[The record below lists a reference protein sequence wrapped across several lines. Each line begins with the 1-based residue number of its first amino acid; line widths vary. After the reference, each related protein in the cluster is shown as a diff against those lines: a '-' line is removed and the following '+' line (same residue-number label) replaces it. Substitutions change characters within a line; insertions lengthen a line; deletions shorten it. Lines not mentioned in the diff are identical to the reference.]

1 MGEQKMKILQPA
13 IKWSGSK
20 RSQAEQIISYF
31 PEQIDTYYE
40 PFCGGASVF
49 ARLYMSRKISIK
61 HFVLS
66 DINHDL
72 MSLYKVIQN
81 NPIQLCKHYESLWNE
96 LNKDDNIN
104 RKKEYFAF
112 IRQRFNKEH
121 DPMDFMFIMR
131 TTTNGMPRYNQNGE
145 FNNSFH
151 VTRNGMSPNKLK
163 GIIGQWHNMLQDV
176 ELRTCG
182 YNEITPNENDFM
194 YLDPP
199 YANTTGMYYGKIDY
213 SHLWD
218 YLNNIKS
225 SWALSFDGMANKV
238 DYTQNVPLIYDK
250 HVYLKSGNSSFRRV
264 IGNKTNVIVYE
275 SLYIKNKSRP

>member
-1 MGEQKMKILQPA
+1 MKILQPA

-31 PEQIDTYYE
+31 PKQIDTYYE

-49 ARLYMSRKISIK
+49 ARLYMNRKTSIK

-66 DINHDL
+66 DINNDL

-81 NPIQLCKHYESLWNE
+81 NPIQLCEHYESLWNE

-104 RKKEYFAF
+104 RKKEYFAS
-112 IRQRFNKEH
+112 IRQRFNREH

-151 VTRNGMSPNKLK
+151 VTRNGMSPNKLRN
-163 GIIGQWHNMLQDV
+163 IIGQWHNMLQDV
-176 ELRTCG
+176 ELKTCS
-182 YNEITPNENDFM
+182 YNEITPNENDFI

-213 SHLWD
+213 SQLWD
-218 YLNNIKS
+218 YLSNIKS
-225 SWALSFDGMANKV
+225 SWALSFDGITNKA

-264 IGNKTNVIVYE
+264 IGNNRNVIVYE
-275 SLYIKNKSRP
+275 SLYIKNKS

>member
-1 MGEQKMKILQPA
+1 MKILQPA

-31 PEQIDTYYE
+31 PKQIDTYYE

-49 ARLYMSRKISIK
+49 ARLYMNRKTSIK

-66 DINHDL
+66 DINNDL

-81 NPIQLCKHYESLWNE
+81 NPIQLCEHYESLWNE

-104 RKKEYFAF
+104 RKKEYFAS
-112 IRQRFNKEH
+112 IRQRFNREH

-151 VTRNGMSPNKLK
+151 VTRNGMSPNKLRN
-163 GIIGQWHNMLQDV
+163 IIGQWHNMLQDV
-176 ELRTCG
+176 ELRTCS
-182 YNEITPNENDFM
+182 YNEIAPNENDFM

-225 SWALSFDGMANKV
+225 SWALSFDGMTNKD

-264 IGNKTNVIVYE
+264 IGNKTDVIVYE

>member
-1 MGEQKMKILQPA
+1 MGKQTMKILQPA

-31 PEQIDTYYE
+31 PKQIDTYYE

-49 ARLYMSRKISIK
+49 ARLYMNRKTSIK

-66 DINHDL
+66 DINNDL

-81 NPIQLCKHYESLWNE
+81 NPIQLCEHYESLWNE

-104 RKKEYFAF
+104 RKKEYFAS
-112 IRQRFNKEH
+112 IRQRFNREH

-131 TTTNGMPRYNQNGE
+131 TTTNGMPRYNKNGE

-151 VTRNGMSPNKLK
+151 VTRNGMLPNKLK
-163 GIIGQWHNMLQDV
+163 DIIGQWHDMLQDV
-176 ELRTCG
+176 ELKTCS
-182 YNEITPNENDFM
+182 YNEITPNENDFI

-213 SHLWD
+213 SQLWD

-225 SWALSFDGMANKV
+225 PWALSFDGMANEN
-238 DYTQNVPLIYDK
+238 DYTQNILLIYDK

-264 IGNKTNVIVYE
+264 IGNKTDVIVYE

>member
-1 MGEQKMKILQPA
+1 MGKQKMKTLQPA

-31 PEQIDTYYE
+31 PKQIDTYYE

-49 ARLYMSRKISIK
+49 ARLYMNRKTSIK

-66 DINHDL
+66 DINNDL

-81 NPIQLCKHYESLWNE
+81 NPIQLCEHYESLWNE

-104 RKKEYFAF
+104 RKKEYFSS
-112 IRQRFNKEH
+112 IRQRFNREH

-151 VTRNGMSPNKLK
+151 VTRNGMLPNKLRDV
-163 GIIGQWHNMLQDV
+163 IGQWHNMLQDV
-176 ELRTCG
+176 ELRTCS
-182 YNEITPNENDFM
+182 YNEITPNKNDFM

-213 SHLWD
+213 PHLWE

-225 SWALSFDGMANKV
+225 SWALSFDGMTNKAN
-238 DYTQNVPLIYDK
+238 YTQNVPLIYDK

-264 IGNKTNVIVYE
+264 IGNNRNVIVYE
-275 SLYIKNKSRP
+275 SLYIKNKS

>member
-1 MGEQKMKILQPA
+1 MGKQTMKNLQPA

-31 PEQIDTYYE
+31 PKQIDTYYE

-49 ARLYMSRKISIK
+49 ARLYMNRKTQIK

-66 DINHDL
+66 DINNDL

-104 RKKEYFAF
+104 RKKEYFAS
-112 IRQRFNKEH
+112 IRQRFNREH

-151 VTRNGMSPNKLK
+151 VTRNGMLPNKLK
-163 GIIGQWHNMLQDV
+163 DIIGQWHDMLQDV
-176 ELRTCG
+176 ELKTCS

-199 YANTTGMYYGKIDY
+199 YANTTGMYYGKINY
-213 SHLWD
+213 SHLWN
-218 YLNNIKS
+218 YLNTIKS
-225 SWALSFDGMANKV
+225 SWALSFDGMANEN
-238 DYTQNVPLIYDK
+238 DYTQNIPLIYDK
-250 HVYLKSGNSSFRRV
+250 HVYLKSGNSSFRRI
-264 IGNKTNVIVYE
+264 IGNNKDVIVYE
-275 SLYIKNKSRP
+275 SLYIKNKS

>member
-1 MGEQKMKILQPA
+1 MKILQPA

-31 PEQIDTYYE
+31 PKQIDTYYE

-49 ARLYMSRKISIK
+49 ARLYMSRKTSIK
-61 HFVLS
+61 RFVLS

-81 NPIQLCKHYESLWNE
+81 NPIELCKHYESLWHE

-104 RKKEYFAF
+104 RKKEYFASV
-112 IRQRFNKEH
+112 RQRFNKEH

-151 VTRNGMSPNKLK
+151 VTRNGMSPNKLRD
-163 GIIGQWHNMLQDV
+163 IIGQWHNMLQDV
-176 ELRTCG
+176 ELKTCS
-182 YNEITPNENDFM
+182 YNEITPNENDFI

-213 SHLWD
+213 SQLWD
-218 YLNNIKS
+218 YLSNIKS
-225 SWALSFDGMANKV
+225 SWALSFDGMTNKD

-264 IGNKTNVIVYE
+264 IGNNRNVIVYE
-275 SLYIKNKSRP
+275 SLYIKNKS

>member
-1 MGEQKMKILQPA
+1 MGKQTMKNLQPA

-31 PEQIDTYYE
+31 PKQIDTYYE

-49 ARLYMSRKISIK
+49 ARLYMNRKTQIK

-66 DINHDL
+66 DINNDL

-104 RKKEYFAF
+104 RKKEYFAS
-112 IRQRFNKEH
+112 IRQRFNREH

-151 VTRNGMSPNKLK
+151 VTRNGMLPNKLRD
-163 GIIGQWHNMLQDV
+163 IICQWHDMLQDV
-176 ELRTCG
+176 ELKTCS
-182 YNEITPNENDFM
+182 YSEITPNENDFM

-199 YANTTGMYYGKIDY
+199 YANTTGIYYGKIDY

-225 SWALSFDGMANKV
+225 SWALSFDGMTNK
-238 DYTQNVPLIYDK
+238 DNYTQNVPLIYDK

-264 IGNKTNVIVYE
+264 IGNNKNVIVYE
-275 SLYIKNKSRP
+275 SLYIKNKL

>member
-1 MGEQKMKILQPA
+1 MKILQPA

-31 PEQIDTYYE
+31 PKQIDTYYE

-49 ARLYMSRKISIK
+49 ARLYMSRKTSIK
-61 HFVLS
+61 RFVLS

-81 NPIQLCKHYESLWNE
+81 NPIELCEHYELLWHE

-104 RKKEYFAF
+104 RKKEYFASV
-112 IRQRFNKEH
+112 RQRFNREH

-151 VTRNGMSPNKLK
+151 VTRNGMLPNKLRDV
-163 GIIGQWHNMLQDV
+163 IGQWHNMLQDV
-176 ELRTCG
+176 ELKTCS

-213 SHLWD
+213 SHLWG

-225 SWALSFDGMANKV
+225 SWALSFDGMTNKD

-264 IGNKTNVIVYE
+264 IGNNRNVIVYE
-275 SLYIKNKSRP
+275 SLYIKNKS

>member
-1 MGEQKMKILQPA
+1 MKTLQPA

-31 PEQIDTYYE
+31 PKQIDTYYE

-49 ARLYMSRKISIK
+49 ARLYMNRQTSIK
-61 HFVLS
+61 RFVLS
-66 DINHDL
+66 DINNDL

-81 NPIQLCKHYESLWNE
+81 NPIGLCEHYESLWNE
-96 LNKDDNIN
+96 LNKDDNID
-104 RKKEYFAF
+104 RKKEYFAS
-112 IRQRFNKEH
+112 IRQRFNREH

-151 VTRNGMSPNKLK
+151 VTRNGMLPNKLK
-163 GIIGQWHNMLQDV
+163 DIIGQWHDMLQDV

-213 SHLWD
+213 SHLWN

-225 SWALSFDGMANKV
+225 SWVLSFDGMTNK
-238 DYTQNVPLIYDK
+238 DNYTQNVPLIYDK

-264 IGNKTNVIVYE
+264 IGNNKNVIVYE
-275 SLYIKNKSRP
+275 SLYIKNKS